1 MPLTLIAVS
10 LMVVILKTTLELST
24 IKMVVNIF
32 KPKTSLPMGVHQL
45 LIKLLK
51 VESPVLLFMNK
62 SNKFL
67 TLCTKQ
73 ARVKLTRHSRESKDQ
88 IT

>member
-32 KPKTSLPMGVHQL
+32 KPKTSLPMGAHQL
-45 LIKLLK
+45 LIKLPK

-73 ARVKLTRHSRESKDQ
+73 ALVK
-88 IT
+88 